1 MNETGIIIL
10 AAGSS
15 SRLGR
20 PKQLLQYR
28 NQTLIEHI
36 AGEAIKAKLYP
47 IVIVTGANAQQVVV
61 ILNNKELTIT
71 YNENWQEGIASGI
84 VAGVSKMLF
93 LNDKL
98 EHIIVSVCDQ
108 PFVSAVLFQQL
119 IQKKVETGKG
129 IVASTYADTIGTPVL
144 FDRNYF
150 KYLQDLKGEEG
161 AKKLLKMYNNDVA
174 TVSFPQGSID
184 IDTEEDYKKLLNQ
197 QNG

>member
-1 MNETGIIIL
+1 
-10 AAGSS
+10 
-15 SRLGR
+15 
-20 PKQLLQYR
+20 
-28 NQTLIEHI
+28 
-36 AGEAIKAKLYP
+36 
-47 IVIVTGANAQQVVV
+47 
-61 ILNNKELTIT
+61 
-71 YNENWQEGIASGI
+71 
-84 VAGVSKMLF
+84 
-93 LNDKL
+93 
-98 EHIIVSVCDQ
+98 
-108 PFVSAVLFQQL
+108 L